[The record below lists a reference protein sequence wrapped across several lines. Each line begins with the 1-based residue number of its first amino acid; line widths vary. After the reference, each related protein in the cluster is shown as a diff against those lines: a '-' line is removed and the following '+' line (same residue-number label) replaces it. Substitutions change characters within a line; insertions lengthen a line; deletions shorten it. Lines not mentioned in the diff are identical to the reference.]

1 MDMETLI
8 VKVDSKKNLSY
19 LKDLLGKL
27 NFVVEIDAEF
37 PSTETFSDP
46 NPSVAGRLGSYSD
59 VNKIKEEE
67 AVWEKV
73 VKKKYGLH

>member
-1 MDMETLI
+1 METLI
-8 VKVDSKKNLSY
+8 VKVDSKENLTY
-19 LKDLLGKL
+19 LKELLGKL

-37 PSTETFSDP
+37 HSTENFSVP

-67 AVWEKV
+67 GVWEKV
-73 VKKKYGLH
+73 SKEKYGLH